1 MTTIVGSKV
10 PETIRA
16 LAADDLVVAGWV
28 PDVAP
33 YFEGCRVSIAPLRY
47 GAGVKGKVNLAMSYG
62 LPVVATATSV
72 EGMFLAPGEDV
83 LVADDAA
90 AFADAIVRL
99 YDDEALWRK
108 LAAGGRANIE
118 RHFSR
123 AVAKRALARLLD
135 LDCG

>member
-1 MTTIVGSKV
+1 
-10 PETIRA
+10 
-16 LAADDLVVAGWV
+16 
-28 PDVAP
+28 
-33 YFEGCRVSIAPLRY
+33 
-47 GAGVKGKVNLAMSYG
+47 
-62 LPVVATATSV
+62 VVATAPSV

-99 YDDEALWRK
+99 YDDETLWRK

-123 AVAKRALARLLD
+123 AVAKRALAGLLE
-135 LDCG
+135 LD